1 MATTYSTSL
10 KLTLIGDGL
19 ESGTWGQTTNTNLGT
34 LLEQAITGYVA
45 IDMADANV
53 TLTNLNGTFDQARN
67 AVIELYGT
75 NSAVRDV
82 IPPVV
87 EKLYTIFNNTTGGYA
102 IRVIGA
108 TGTGVTIPNGMTTL
122 VYCNGTNFVSG
133 LSGAPNSFSVSGALT
148 TTGNGTIGGNLA
160 VTGTT
165 ALTGVATSPTPAS
178 NDSSTKIATTAYVQS
193 NLSGLGTMSTQN
205 ANAVTITGGT
215 INDVVIGG
223 STANAITGTT
233 ITASTQ
239 FVGPGT
245 GLTGTAS
252 SLTAGTATT
261 ATTATNATNAS
272 NATAGSALASG
283 TAKAWVSFNSS
294 GTILKSYNVTSVGVR
309 GTGQWTIN
317 FTNALSD
324 GNYVMAGCAGY
335 GPVYANSGGI
345 FVSFNVGPGGAGT
358 APTASAC
365 QVNTVRGTYTSGDAV
380 FYDSPLTT
388 LVFFD

>member
-1 MATTYSTSL
+1 MTTYSTSL
-10 KLTLIGDGL
+10 KLALIGDGQ

-45 IDMADANV
+45 INMADANV
-53 TLTNLNGTFDQARN
+53 TLTNLNGTADQARN
-67 AVIELYGT
+67 AVIELTGT
-75 NSAVRDV
+75 NAAVRDV

-108 TGTGVTIPNGMTTL
+108 TGTGVNIPNGTTAL
-122 VYCNGTNFVSG
+122 VYCNGTNFISG
-133 LSGAPNSFSVSGALT
+133 LSGTSGSFAVNGALT

-165 ALTGVATSPTPAS
+165 ALTGASTAPTV
-178 NDSSTKIATTAYVQS
+178 SSSDNSTNIATTAYVKT
-193 NLSGLGTMSTQN
+193 NLGTLGTMSTQN

-215 INDVVIGG
+215 INGAVIGG
-223 STANAITGTT
+223 SNAVAVTGTT
-233 ITASTQ
+233 ITATTQ
-239 FVGPGT
+239 FSGPGT
-245 GLTGTAS
+245 GLTGTAA

-272 NATAGSALASG
+272 NAASGSALASG

-294 GTILKSYNVTSVGVR
+294 GTILKAYNVTSIGVR
-309 GTGQWTIN
+309 GTGQWTVN
-317 FTNALSD
+317 FTNALAD

-345 FVSFNVGPGGAGT
+345 FVSFNVGPGGSGT
-358 APTASAC
+358 PPTTTAC
-365 QVNTVRGTYTSGDAV
+365 EVNTVRGTYTSGDAV
-380 FYDSPLTT
+380 YYDSPLTT